1 MSIWIFYYI
10 NIYIFRYDVFS
21 RKPFFSSIQGLRP
34 RNRRKVLCVRQ
45 LLNLSVCTQHA
56 AAWHSMSYKQQ
67 CQQTKVVKG
76 NWVYL
81 SITKLCSQTSDLR
94 TKVHHLP
101 AIYNYIHQATP
112 SEPLL
117 HPPSFSAWWVESCSI
132 WSLAAPECLS
142 DLPRPWMRSPDPENW
157 KLWCAP
163 DS

>member
-1 MSIWIFYYI
+1 MDILLYK
-10 NIYIFRYDVFS
+10 YIFRYDVFS

-76 NWVYL
+76 NLVYL

-101 AIYNYIHQATP
+101 AIYIKL
-112 SEPLL
+112 PLL
-117 HPPSFSAWWVESCSI
+117 SPFSILHPSRPGELRVVVFEVWQLRSAFPTFPGLGCSA
-132 WSLAAPECLS
+132 LTLKTENS
-142 DLPRPWMRSPDPENW
+142 DVLLMRS
-157 KLWCAP
+157 
-163 DS
+163 